1 MHKCEKCLKNFSS
14 KQNLQVHG
22 KSCKGHQIITPHK
35 CDFCGKMLS
44 TKHKLNCHLDT
55 CKKKK
60 EKDNLDLNAKIDK
73 LQEAIKEIANKPQ
86 TTIINNNLTIV
97 NKLISYG
104 CEPLDLSLERFNE
117 LASINYTY
125 ETLSKCRIFKDLIK
139 PYYSNS
145 DGKVCALLADK
156 ERMKI
161 KAIDKNFNVVTQDPE
176 FIVTNLF
183 KKSDVVKDRTKTY
196 LDKTDFENYHL
207 IQKANN
213 CINDHIKLR
222 KHKKNSKSVFLDKI
236 KVETQPE
243 IVIKFIED

>member
-1 MHKCEKCLKNFSS
+1 MYKCEKCLKNFTS

-22 KSCKGHQIITPHK
+22 NVCKGHQIITSHK
-35 CDFCGKMLS
+35 CIFCLKQYSSKYNLEV
-44 TKHKLNCHLDT
+44 HLDT
-55 CKKKK
+55 CKKRK
-60 EKDNLDLNAKIDK
+60 EKNDLDLNAKIDK
-73 LQEAIKEIANKPQ
+73 LQEAINNIANKPQ
-86 TTIINNNLTIV
+86 TIINDNRVNITIL
-97 NKLISYG
+97 NKMISYG

-145 DGKVCALLADK
+145 DGKVCGLLADK

-222 KHKKNSKSVFLDKI
+222 KHEKNSKSVFLYK
-236 KVETQPE
+236 KEPE

>member
-1 MHKCEKCLKNFSS
+1 MYKCEKCLKNFTT

-22 KSCKGHQIITPHK
+22 KSCKGYQIITSHK
-35 CDFCGKMLS
+35 CDFCLKTYSEKRSLQV
-44 TKHKLNCHLDT
+44 HLDT

-60 EKDNLDLNAKIDK
+60 EKNDLDLSAKIDK
-73 LQEAIKEIANKPQ
+73 LQETINKIANKPQ
-86 TTIINNNLTIV
+86 TIIDNRVVNINIL

-183 KKSDVVKDRTKTY
+183 KKSDVVKERTKMYIDNTS
-196 LDKTDFENYHL
+196 FENYSL

-236 KVETQPE
+236 EPE

>member
-1 MHKCEKCLKNFSS
+1 M
-14 KQNLQVHG
+14 
-22 KSCKGHQIITPHK
+22 
-35 CDFCGKMLS
+35 
-44 TKHKLNCHLDT
+44 
-55 CKKKK
+55 
-60 EKDNLDLNAKIDK
+60 
-73 LQEAIKEIANKPQ
+73 
-86 TTIINNNLTIV
+86 
-97 NKLISYG
+97 ISYG

-117 LASINYTY
+117 LASINYSY

-222 KHKKNSKSVFLDKI
+222 KHEKNSKSVFLYK
-236 KVETQPE
+236 KEPE
-243 IVIKFIED
+243 IVIKFIEGPWVRQED

>member
-1 MHKCEKCLKNFSS
+1 MCEKCLKNFTS
-14 KQNLQVHG
+14 KRNLQSHRNV
-22 KSCKGHQIITPHK
+22 CKGHQIITSHK
-35 CDFCGKMLS
+35 CIFCLKSYSSKYNLEV
-44 TKHKLNCHLDT
+44 HLDT
-55 CKKKK
+55 CKKRK
-60 EKDNLDLNAKIDK
+60 EKNDLDLNAKIDK

-86 TTIINNNLTIV
+86 NTIINNNLTIV

-213 CINDHIKLR
+213 CITDHIKLR
-222 KHKKNSKSVFLDKI
+222 KHTKNSKSVFLYK
-236 KVETQPE
+236 KEPE

>member
-1 MHKCEKCLKNFSS
+1 MYKCEKCLKNFTS

-22 KSCKGHQIITPHK
+22 NVCKGHQIITSHK
-35 CDFCGKMLS
+35 CIFCLKQYSSKYNLEV
-44 TKHKLNCHLDT
+44 HLDT
-55 CKKKK
+55 CKKRK
-60 EKDNLDLNAKIDK
+60 EKNDLDLNAKIDK
-73 LQEAIKEIANKPQ
+73 LQEAIKDIANKPQ
-86 TTIINNNLTIV
+86 TIINDNRVNITIL
-97 NKLISYG
+97 NKMISYG

-145 DGKVCALLADK
+145 DGKVCGLLADK

-222 KHKKNSKSVFLDKI
+222 KHEKNSKSVFLYK
-236 KVETQPE
+236 KEPE

>member
-1 MHKCEKCLKNFSS
+1 MYMCEKCLKNFTT

-22 KSCKGHQIITPHK
+22 KSCKGYQIITSHK
-35 CDFCGKMLS
+35 CDFCLKTYSEKRSLQV
-44 TKHKLNCHLDT
+44 HLDT

-60 EKDNLDLNAKIDK
+60 EKNDLDLSAKIDK
-73 LQEAIKEIANKPQ
+73 LQETINKIANKPQ
-86 TTIINNNLTIV
+86 TIIDNRVVNINIL

-183 KKSDVVKDRTKTY
+183 KKSDVVKERTKMYIDNTS
-196 LDKTDFENYHL
+196 FENYSL

-236 KVETQPE
+236 EPE

>member
-1 MHKCEKCLKNFSS
+1 MYKCEKCLKNFTS
-14 KQNLQVHG
+14 KQNLKVHG
-22 KSCKGHQIITPHK
+22 NVCKGHQISSPHK
-35 CDFCGKMLS
+35 CIFCLKSYSSKYNLDV
-44 TKHKLNCHLDT
+44 HLDT

-60 EKDNLDLNAKIDK
+60 EKNDLDLNAKIDK

-86 TTIINNNLTIV
+86 TIINDNRV
-97 NKLISYG
+97 NINILNKMISYG

-161 KAIDKNFNVVTQDPE
+161 KAIDENFNIVTQDPE

-183 KKSDVVKDRTKTY
+183 KKSDVVKERTKTY

-213 CINDHIKLR
+213 CISDHIKLR
-222 KHKKNSKSVFLDKI
+222 KHEKNSKSVFLYK
-236 KVETQPE
+236 KEPE
-243 IVIKFIED
+243 IVINFIEE

>member
-1 MHKCEKCLKNFSS
+1 MYKCEKCLKNFSS

-22 KSCKGHQIITPHK
+22 KSCKGHQIITSHK
-35 CDFCGKMLS
+35 CIFCLKTYSSKQNLEV
-44 TKHKLNCHLDT
+44 HLDT

-60 EKDNLDLNAKIDK
+60 EKNDLDLSAKIDK
-73 LQEAIKEIANKPQ
+73 LQETINKIANKPQ
-86 TTIINNNLTIV
+86 TIIDNRVVNINIL

-183 KKSDVVKDRTKTY
+183 KKSDVVKERTKMYIDNTS
-196 LDKTDFENYHL
+196 FENYSL

-236 KVETQPE
+236 EPE

>member
-1 MHKCEKCLKNFSS
+1 MYMCEKCEKNFTT
-14 KQNLQVHG
+14 KQNLKVHG
-22 KSCKGHQIITPHK
+22 KSCKGHKIITSHK

-55 CKKKK
+55 CKKRK
-60 EKDNLDLNAKIDK
+60 EKHDIDLKAEIKELK
-73 LQEAIKEIANKPQ
+73 EAIKEIANKPQ
-86 TTIINNNLTIV
+86 TIINNNLTIV

-117 LASINYTY
+117 LATINYTY

-183 KKSDVVKDRTKTY
+183 KKSDVVKERTKMYIDNTS
-196 LDKTDFENYHL
+196 FENYSL

-222 KHKKNSKSVFLDKI
+222 KHKKNSKSVFLYKI
-236 KVETQPE
+236 QPE
-243 IVIKFIED
+243 PEPEIQIRFIED